1 MTAPANTG
9 APLRRARISLES
21 LASAF
26 SAMAA
31 AGVNPDL
38 RADAYGLGIERTS
51 QLARDAGLTTARHS
65 AADLD
70 RSALDQVPEGEPRS
84 CAWLSGADAPVT
96 LEASVISIKRVPTGT
111 PVSYGYHYRTTNDTT
126 LALISVGFADG
137 VPRTASMKAEV
148 ALGGQTHR
156 VAGRIAMDQL
166 VLDIGDTPTTLGDV
180 ATIWGHSPTLAQWST
195 WSQRPAEL
203 LISHL
208 APRVVRTWE

>member
-1 MTAPANTG
+1 M
-9 APLRRARISLES
+9 
-21 LASAF
+21 
-26 SAMAA
+26 
-31 AGVNPDL
+31 
-38 RADAYGLGIERTS
+38 
-51 QLARDAGLTTARHS
+51 
-65 AADLD
+65 
-70 RSALDQVPEGEPRS
+70 
-84 CAWLSGADAPVT
+84 
-96 LEASVISIKRVPTGT
+96 
-111 PVSYGYHYRTTNDTT
+111 
-126 LALISVGFADG
+126 GFADG